1 MDLALALI
9 REKREDGKKKRRGW
23 AKANGQWAMGNGL
36 LHVGDLWVETRT
48 RNQGFGSF
56 LSSSYIHLISHRY
69 TLPRL
74 LLTPPNL
81 PLFCHLCVICY
92 IYSTWIGILLIL
104 VSDLL
109 DVVGKKMTCL
119 TKYIYHPD
127 WVTRGK
133 GDTSTLLADCWIGV
147 GFRLRGANI

>member
-1 MDLALALI
+1 MDLPGYGFNQ
-9 REKREDGKKKRRGW
+9 REKRRWEEEEKRVGK
-23 AKANGQWAMGNGL
+23 GQWAMGNGL
-36 LHVGDLWVETRT
+36 LLHAGDLWVKTRT

-56 LSSSYIHLISHRY
+56 LSSSYRHLISHRY
-69 TLPRL
+69 TLPWL

-119 TKYIYHPD
+119 TKYIFHPD